1 MENTI
6 RTARNKNRWN
16 TLSFICTKKERKK
29 KKIQFTKFKSSKIK
43 IKLNFKNKKEKRRI
57 KGSPI
62 HKTNQTFIKDNEGRI
77 LKPLKLLVDKEGSE
91 LANLGELG

>member
-1 MENTI
+1 MEYSQFYLHQK
-6 RTARNKNRWN
+6 R
-16 TLSFICTKKERKK
+16 KKE

-43 IKLNFKNKKEKRRI
+43 IKLNFKNKKKEKRRI

-77 LKPLKLLVDKEGSE
+77 LKALKLLVDKEGSE